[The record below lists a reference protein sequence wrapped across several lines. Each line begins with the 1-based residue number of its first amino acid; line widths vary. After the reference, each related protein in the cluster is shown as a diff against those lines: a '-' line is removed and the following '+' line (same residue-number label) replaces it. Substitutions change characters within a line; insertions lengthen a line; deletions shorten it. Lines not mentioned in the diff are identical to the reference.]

1 MEQNETNVNVTLPIQ
16 TFVPVMTQKLFA
28 ELTGLTSDSV
38 KAQVINGHLPN
49 VKIGKYRMINLL
61 ALVNNLQ
68 AESEETRSDI
78 KIFQSQA
85 EVMGV

>member
-28 ELTGLTSDSV
+28 ELTGLTSDTV
-38 KAQVINGHLPN
+38 KAQVINGYLPN

-68 AESEETRSDI
+68 AESEESRSDI
-78 KIFQSQA
+78 KSLQSQP